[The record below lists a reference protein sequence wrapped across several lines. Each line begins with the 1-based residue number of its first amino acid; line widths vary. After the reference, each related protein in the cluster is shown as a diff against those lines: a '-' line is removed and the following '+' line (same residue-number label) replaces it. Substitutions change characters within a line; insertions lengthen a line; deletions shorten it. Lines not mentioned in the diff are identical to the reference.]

1 MGAKR
6 KAQTATGDRPLSVDD
21 RPLSVET
28 DERWTTTGISAPSR
42 NVSVQEIMT
51 REVVTLPPRAHAIE
65 AAKTLRDENIGFL
78 PVAQPDGTVVGV
90 VTDRDLVL
98 RLLAEELP
106 DTTPVEE
113 LMTEDVI
120 YCHSG
125 DDLGVAEHLMR
136 LNQVS
141 RLVVL
146 GDNQL
151 LAGVLSLTDLA
162 EYEEACRVAEVA
174 ADISGRE
181 VDLR

>member
-1 MGAKR
+1 MAAKR
-6 KAQTATGDRPLSVDD
+6 KAQTTTGDRPLSA
-21 RPLSVET
+21 EA
-28 DERWTTTGISAPSR
+28 DERWTTGGIGAPSR

-51 REVVTLPPRAHAIE
+51 REVVTMSPRAQAVA
-65 AAKTLRDENIGFL
+65 AAKMLRDENIGFL

-106 DTTPVEE
+106 ASMLVEE

-146 GDNQL
+146 GDDQL

-174 ADISGRE
+174 ADVSGRE
-181 VDLR
+181 IDLR